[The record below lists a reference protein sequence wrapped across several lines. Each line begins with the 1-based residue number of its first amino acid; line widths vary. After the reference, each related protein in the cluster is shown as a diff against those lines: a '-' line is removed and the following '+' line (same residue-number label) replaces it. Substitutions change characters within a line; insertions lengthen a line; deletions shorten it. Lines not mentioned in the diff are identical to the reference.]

1 MFATRLKPLL
11 PFIARHK
18 REMLIG
24 IFALLVTD
32 VAGLVIP
39 WLLKVIV
46 DLLPGRPSQATLVFY
61 AGLLFAA
68 ALVQAAARYGWRKYL
83 FGPSRKVEF
92 DLLNKLF
99 SHLLTQDTL
108 YFQDRQVG
116 DLMSRATN
124 DLRAVRDFVGLGFLI
139 LVDSTVVIVCSVALM
154 LFIHPALTLAVLVPL
169 PFLSLLVFGFI
180 REIGRRHE
188 AVQAHLAKIT
198 ARVQEN
204 LAGIRV
210 LHAFV
215 QEENEQKKFEAL
227 NREYIDKNLRVTR
240 LFGVFTP
247 SLVFTIGIAAVI
259 ALWLGSRAVIAGEMT
274 LGSFVAFNG
283 YLMMLS
289 WPMMGIG
296 YVINLSQKGLAALG
310 RVDEVLTAKSRV
322 TGRDAS
328 AGPVEIQGA
337 IEFRGV
343 GFTYPG
349 SGRPSLENVDLAI
362 PAGGMLAVVG
372 RIGSGKSTLARLLV
386 RLFDASTGEV
396 LIDGVPIRD
405 IPLASLREKVVLV
418 DQSPFLFSMT
428 LAENV
433 ALGRPGAT
441 EEEIAAAVEAVGLGP
456 DLSRLPEGLS
466 TVVGE
471 RGLSLSGG
479 QKQRIALARA
489 LLRRPR
495 ILILDDALSS
505 LDAETE
511 ERVLR
516 NLAERAAGVTR
527 VVIAHRLSVVA
538 GADRIVVLGDGR
550 VAEAGEAGELLRKG
564 GHYKRMAESQALARE
579 WEITLQ

>member
-1 MFATRLKPLL
+1 
-11 PFIARHK
+11 
-18 REMLIG
+18 
-24 IFALLVTD
+24 
-32 VAGLVIP
+32 
-39 WLLKVIV
+39 
-46 DLLPGRPSQATLVFY
+46 
-61 AGLLFAA
+61 
-68 ALVQAAARYGWRKYL
+68 
-83 FGPSRKVEF
+83 
-92 DLLNKLF
+92 
-99 SHLLTQDTL
+99 
-108 YFQDRQVG
+108 
-116 DLMSRATN
+116 
-124 DLRAVRDFVGLGFLI
+124 
-139 LVDSTVVIVCSVALM
+139 M
-154 LFIHPALTLAVLVPL
+154 LFIHPELTLAVLVPL
-169 PFLSLLVFGFI
+169 PFLSLLFFGFI

-215 QEENEQKKFEAL
+215 QEENEQKKFAAL

-247 SLVFTIGIAAVI
+247 SLVFTIGIAAVV

-310 RVDEVLTAKSRV
+310 RVDEVLRAESRV
-322 TGRDAS
+322 TDRDVL
-328 AGPVEIQGA
+328 AGPVEIRGG
-337 IEFRGV
+337 IEFKGV

-349 SGRPSLENVDLAI
+349 SGRPSLESVDLAI

-386 RLFDASTGEV
+386 RLFDARQGEV
-396 LIDGVPIRD
+396 LIDGVPIRE
-405 IPLASLREKVVLV
+405 IPLATLREMVVLV

-433 ALGRPGAT
+433 ALGRPGAP
-441 EEEIAAAVEAVGLGP
+441 EEEIAAAVEAAGLGP
-456 DLSRLPEGLS
+456 DLSRLPEGLD

-489 LLRRPR
+489 LLRQPR